1 MHVVLRN
8 CFFISGAVV
17 LSMIA
22 LSGCGL
28 EASIFSLDKPLP
40 GPEKAQRVEPD
51 FVASEVVTTGSG
63 AVVRGSFGEI
73 SEKKTLSNNV
83 VIEGAFYE

>member
-1 MHVVLRN
+1 MHVGGNLY
-8 CFFISGAVV
+8 FFGFILV
-17 LSMIA
+17 LSVTPA

-28 EASIFSLDKPLP
+28 EASITDMNQVSIN
-40 GPEKAQRVEPD
+40 EAQRIEPD
-51 FVASEVVTTGSG
+51 FVASEVVTTNQGV
-63 AVVRGSFGEI
+63 VVRGAFGEI